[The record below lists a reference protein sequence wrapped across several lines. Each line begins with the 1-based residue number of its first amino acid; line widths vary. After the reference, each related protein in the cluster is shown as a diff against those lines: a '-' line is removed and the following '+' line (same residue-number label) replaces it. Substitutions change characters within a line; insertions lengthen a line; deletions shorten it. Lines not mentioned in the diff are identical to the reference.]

1 MSIQRGM
8 DKEDVVLYTME
19 CYSTLKK
26 NDIISFAATWMDLE
40 IVIPSEVNQRQIFE
54 ITNMWNLK
62 KMIQNFYSYKI

>member
-8 DKEDVVLYTME
+8 DKEGVVLYTME

>member
-1 MSIQRGM
+1 M
-8 DKEDVVLYTME
+8 DKEGVVLYTME
-19 CYSTLKK
+19 CYSALKK

-54 ITNMWNLK
+54 LTNMWNLK

>member
-8 DKEDVVLYTME
+8 DKEGVVLYTME

-62 KMIQNFYSYKI
+62 TMIQNFYSYKI